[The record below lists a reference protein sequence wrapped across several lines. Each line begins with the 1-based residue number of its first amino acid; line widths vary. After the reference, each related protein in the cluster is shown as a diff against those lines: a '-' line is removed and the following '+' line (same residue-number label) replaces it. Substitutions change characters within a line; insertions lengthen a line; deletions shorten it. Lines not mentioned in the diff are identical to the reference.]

1 MQKLFTASQIKA
13 WDNYTIANE
22 PISSLNLM
30 ERASNAF
37 VNWFVKQYTATQ
49 HIYIFCGPGNNGGD
63 GLAICRL
70 LQAKGYQITPYL
82 INPKN
87 KLSLDCTKNL
97 NRLTEVIQYPDIKE
111 IKLPEIN
118 KNDIIIDALFG
129 SGLSRPLTGIYAT
142 LVQQL
147 NAYDCIKIAID
158 IPSGMYSDILN
169 NSDDIIFK
177 ANTILSFQTP
187 KRSFFFFENNPVIN
201 HLKTLDIGLSIDYLK
216 DTNCNW
222 YVINSYSEIPDFDTY
237 ANIILSIEK
246 FEHQYKVKFN
256 SQGSIRLLAKKAREQ
271 LLIFIIKDN
280 NNNNNTYI
288 ITPENDVYFI
298 LD

>member
-1 MQKLFTASQIKA
+1 MQKLFTASQIRA

-30 ERASNAF
+30 ERASIAF
-37 VNWFVKQYTATQ
+37 VNWFVKNYTTNQ

-70 LQAKGYQITPYL
+70 LQAKGYQVTPYL

-87 KLSLDCTKNL
+87 KLSSDCAKNL

-118 KNDIIIDALFG
+118 KNNIIIDALFG

-177 ANTILSFQTP
+177 TNTIASFQIP
-187 KRSFFFFENNPVIN
+187 KRSFFFIENKPVIN
-201 HLKTLDIGLSIDYLK
+201 HLIILDIGLSIDYIK
-216 DTNCNW
+216 NTNCNW
-222 YVINSYSEIPDFDTY
+222 YVINSYSEIPNFDVYVNTT
-237 ANIILSIEK
+237 LSMEK
-246 FEHQYKVKFN
+246 FEHQFDVKFN
-256 SQGSIRLLAKKAREQ
+256 SQKSIRLLTKKAREQ
-271 LLIFIIKDN
+271 LLTFIIKDS
-280 NNNNNTYI
+280 NTYI

>member
-13 WDNYTIANE
+13 WDKYTIANE

-30 ERASNAF
+30 ERASNVF

-63 GLAICRL
+63 GFAICRL
-70 LQAKGYQITPYL
+70 LQTKAYQVTPYL

-97 NRLTEVIQYPDIKE
+97 NRLTEVIQCTDITE

-147 NAYDCIKIAID
+147 NVYDCIKIAID
-158 IPSGMYSDILN
+158 IPSGMYSDIIN
-169 NSDDIIFK
+169 HSDDIIFK
-177 ANTILSFQTP
+177 ANTIASFQIP
-187 KRSFFFFENNPVIN
+187 KRSFFLTENKPYLNSV
-201 HLKTLDIGLSIDYLK
+201 TVLDIGLSSTYILNTD
-216 DTNCNW
+216 CSW
-222 YVINSYSEIPDFDTY
+222 YSINSTTEIPNFDNYPIEYYTP
-237 ANIILSIEK
+237 EK
-246 FEHQYKVKFN
+246 FSQHFNIKFN
-256 SQGSIRLLAKKAREQ
+256 SIKAIAILLKIAKKQ
-271 LLIFIIKDN
+271 QKVIGIKSDYNCIATPKN
-280 NNNNNTYI
+280 NI
-288 ITPENDVYFI
+288 YFI